1 MNVDENSKDK
11 LKEILYETNELESW
25 EDEPALCVCV
35 CVCVCLCVG
44 RGEMG
49 GGGGGMLAGSI
60 KNGYNLPQSTFHGPS
75 FHRSDTRYVVWLY
88 GQNFY
93 QYQKVTSYRVR
104 DDPYWISSENSLQ
117 LIELS
122 SINKVSL
129 V

>member
-35 CVCVCLCVG
+35 CVCVG
-44 RGEMG
+44 RGECVKFGGGVKMG
-49 GGGGGMLAGSI
+49 GSMLAGSI
-60 KNGYNLPQSTFHGPS
+60 KNAYNLPQSTFHGPS

-93 QYQKVTSYRVR
+93 QY
-104 DDPYWISSENSLQ
+104 
-117 LIELS
+117 
-122 SINKVSL
+122 
-129 V
+129 